1 MGKGYANSLG
11 SFLFYNLIS
20 VIFNLMTTM
29 DILYTA
35 LCITFI
41 AFASARSKESKDQHA
56 LRLNDEAEQEM
67 DALVEEETRQL
78 SEKIEDSA
86 SEFHE
91 LESKFNI
98 LKRLKTGNRLKDIA
112 QQRQDVPLPPWLADK
127 VVAINENQVR
137 LRRSGTEIK
146 ETSKNE

>member
-20 VIFNLMTTM
+20 VIFNFMTTM

-56 LRLNDEAEQEM
+56 LRLNDEAEQEN
-67 DALVEEETRQL
+67 DALVDEEARRLNEER
-78 SEKIEDSA
+78 EDS
-86 SEFHE
+86 SLKFRD
-91 LESKFNI
+91 LESAS
-98 LKRLKTGNRLKDIA
+98 KTGNRLKDIA
-112 QQRQDVPLPPWLADK
+112 QQ
-127 VVAINENQVR
+127 
-137 LRRSGTEIK
+137 
-146 ETSKNE
+146 